1 MTNYTL
7 LEIKKNIL
15 MTADKSNRK
24 ALVLTLKDIHNV
36 ADVSYNQDS
45 ASTLKS
51 KVLSELFTKEDIL
64 SLMEDES

>member
-51 KVLSELFTKEDIL
+51 KVLSELFTKRDIL
-64 SLMEDES
+64 LLMGDRS

>member
-1 MTNYTL
+1 MTNNNL
-7 LEIKKNIL
+7 FDIKKNIL
-15 MTADKSNRK
+15 KATAKSNQKGLR
-24 ALVLTLKDIHNV
+24 LTLKDIHNV
-36 ADVSYNQDS
+36 APVSYKECS

>member
-1 MTNYTL
+1 MTTNNL
-7 LEIKKNIL
+7 LTIKKNIL
-15 MTADKSNRK
+15 NATAKSNRK
-24 ALVLTLKDIHNV
+24 GLLLTLKDIHNV
-36 ADVSYNQDS
+36 TPVSYKECS

>member
-64 SLMEDES
+64 SLMEDGS

>member
-1 MTNYTL
+1 MTTNNL
-7 LEIKKNIL
+7 LTIKKNIL
-15 MTADKSNRK
+15 KATAKSNQKGLR
-24 ALVLTLKDIHNV
+24 LTLKDIHNV
-36 ADVSYNQDS
+36 APVSYNECT

>member
-1 MTNYTL
+1 MTTNNL
-7 LEIKKNIL
+7 LTIKKNIL
-15 MTADKSNRK
+15 KATAKSNQKGLR
-24 ALVLTLKDIHNV
+24 LTLKDIHNV
-36 ADVSYNQDS
+36 APVSYKECS